1 MADYSTT
8 YTLST
13 GAGTIV
19 FNNGQLGGGSLDDL
33 YWIATINGLDGP
45 TIRTSIDDVP
55 FGHGGLLHK
64 FWKGPR
70 HPVLEGNLVVQ
81 SVPFGNSQCQEI
93 LNGMEA
99 ALNAALDS
107 ILQTDGTLSWTPT
120 GGAPQSLPVRYEVQV
135 DIQPQ
140 ENYALRSFN
149 FGLVSSAPD
158 PT

>member
-13 GAGTIV
+13 GSGTIT
-19 FNNGQLGGGSLDDL
+19 FNDGDLGDGTDL
-33 YWIATINGLDGP
+33 YWISVVNGLDGP
-45 TIRTSIDDVP
+45 SIRAPIDDVP
-55 FGHGGLLHK
+55 FGDGGIIHK

-70 HPVLEGNLVVQ
+70 HVAFEGNLVVQ
-81 SVPFGNSQCQEI
+81 SVPFGNPCQEI

-107 ILQTDGTLSWTPT
+107 ILQTDGTLAWTPQ
-120 GGAPQSLPVRYEVQV
+120 GGSPVSLGVRYEVPL

-149 FGLVSSAPD
+149 FGLVSGSPD

>member
-13 GAGTIV
+13 GGGTIV
-19 FNNGQLGGGSLDDL
+19 FNDGQLGGGSLDDL
-33 YWIATINGLDGP
+33 YWIATVNGLDGP
-45 TIRTSIDDVP
+45 TIRTVFDDVP
-55 FGHGGLLHK
+55 YGDGGLIHK

-70 HPVLEGNLVVQ
+70 HVIIEGALVVQ
-81 SVPFGNSQCQEI
+81 SVPFGNTQCQEI

-107 ILQTDGTLSWTPT
+107 ILQTDGTLAWTPT
-120 GGAPQSLPVRYEVQV
+120 GGNPSSLAVRYEVSL

-149 FGLVSSAPD
+149 LGLISGSAD
-158 PT
+158 I